1 MEMASFLNGQNNNG
15 SSNAQQQQ
23 QQQQPSPQQQQNHVQ
38 PTQQLHQDVA
48 GAVPLSPGASQQL
61 ESPPPLLQAA
71 LPIEQP
77 L

>member
-15 SSNAQQQQ
+15 SNNSHQG
-23 QQQQPSPQQQQNHVQ
+23 PQQNHVAGM
-38 PTQQLHQDVA
+38 PVPQLHQDA
-48 GAVPLSPGASQQL
+48 NPTGGAALNPPMS
-61 ESPPPLLQAA
+61 EPPPLLQTA